1 MKKYNIN
8 QKYVKSGL
16 IYKTPLYRN
25 EYIFWYWKNF
35 STQKGVTMSI
45 FHCWFPT
52 ELDTL
57 CERMV
62 YCHDMSDSM
71 NILVK
76 KTDQYFFRQ

>member
-16 IYKTPLYRN
+16 INNDSLYRN

-35 STQKGVTMSI
+35 STKKGIPMSV

-52 ELDTL
+52 GLDTR
-57 CERMV
+57 CDRVV
-62 YCHDMSDSM
+62 YCHDMSDCM
-71 NILVK
+71 NILVNITNQK
-76 KTDQYFFRQ
+76 LFCQ